1 MHKILLISD
10 SHGERKRI
18 QQVCKQ
24 HPHMEEYIH
33 LGDLG
38 FAPDCLAHFT
48 IVRGNHDDA
57 SYHLP
62 NEQILDIEDCK
73 ILLLHGHQLEMCA
86 AYRLRSDDK
95 IQSYETFMEW
105 MEEEAAQLAKQHGC
119 NVVFHGHTHLYL
131 DKVIDGVRIINPGS
145 LFFNRDGKSISY
157 ACVTIEKDVL
167 QCDFTLLPMG
177 Q

>member
-24 HPHMEEYIH
+24 HPHMDEYIH

-38 FAPDCLAHFT
+38 FAPGCLAHFT

-73 ILLLHGHQLEMCA
+73 ILLLHGHQLEMRA

-105 MEEEAAQLAKQHGC
+105 MEEESSTTSKTA
-119 NVVFHGHTHLYL
+119 
-131 DKVIDGVRIINPGS
+131 R
-145 LFFNRDGKSISY
+145 
-157 ACVTIEKDVL
+157 L
-167 QCDFTLLPMG
+167 QCCLSWPYTFISG
-177 Q
+177 QGDRWCTNHQSGFFIL